1 MKYILKLKKF
11 FGLLIVQLL
20 LLQPVLLGASSSR
33 SESANSRLARIRAQK
48 AQKNTTKP
56 AAQPTA
62 NSATSTAIKSTV
74 PTQQPV
80 AEPVQADDADARQ
93 ARSVSSA
100 RKETKSS
107 FEKNVESYV
116 IKIKNTYG
124 LKEASVKPFVD
135 AIHKINN
142 FQKNSNNNIL
152 SHVKKAIE
160 PLKSLAPGNQA
171 ITKSE
176 AQQQL
181 GMALLLKATM
191 PLGLQAQEIICEMLH
206 KLDNY
211 ISYWREQKHHQI
223 SYYFHKNPQK
233 WFSSQKQKKEIEDNL
248 HLLKSVHDDH
258 LRWLA
263 KLAEHESLFNQ
274 SASLKDQYVWIA
286 DYLSLISNICYGSQA
301 KLGGIAADESM
312 RFEKLRMMISDML
325 SKAPAHERNVAR
337 ALGDAKKPGHFMRN
351 WIAYSGLAIGSVAL
365 AWYAHTHHDRFHA
378 RLNEIQKGL
387 GGFFAGAFDSGR
399 DLYETIMGKANDG
412 PPVDFDQVQR
422 DIIIQLDTV
431 QRDTTGI
438 AAGTRG
444 VVANI
449 RENVQPRL
457 NNIQQNIRDEVLP
470 NLNRL
475 QQNIR
480 ANNPRNP
487 ITQAE
492 ALQQCQAAVAHYQ
505 QTRNELIQQNV
516 LAPGLVVHNLDGAQ
530 FADLEP
536 EVFRALEGA
545 IADFGHMLA
554 QIGDVGEGPEQAN
567 IAQARE
573 GLGWFASRAAGDHAP
588 VVNNFMR
595 DTLPVIMRIAN
606 RVPDAGR
613 ITEDLLNLS
622 RLYALLIRMTL
633 GDLLGAGG
641 GLVGGVSHV
650 TGAAADLVGGMSQV
664 VGAGAD
670 GMQNMAAVVEGI
682 ASTVGQVPQ
691 VRNVDGVNVPVM
703 QVDANNQPILDAN
716 GQQIPVMVPGPL
728 RAGLTSVIDLTKK
741 ADRLLTQNQATIILA
756 ALIPAG
762 VLAGGTLWGAN
773 KLYKTFK
780 HKPDFQPMREALV
793 YIGHLLNEEG
803 LEKKDEQ
810 AQLDQGLVL
819 YLVWKL
825 KREAENVPV
834 LLRDQFL
841 ADVSKL
847 GRSDL
852 DTDKKRVWTADKKLQ
867 VIDLMYRT
875 YDFLNPMY
883 VVQ

>member
-11 FGLLIVQLL
+11 FGLLIVHLL

-33 SESANSRLARIRAQK
+33 SESAKSRMARIRSQK
-48 AQKNTTKP
+48 TQRNTKP

-62 NSATSTAIKSTV
+62 NPATPMATTAPK
-74 PTQQPV
+74 QPV
-80 AEPVQADDADARQ
+80 VEAVPLEADSADSADARQ
-93 ARSVSSA
+93 ARSVSST

-107 FEKNVESYV
+107 FEINVESYV

-312 RFEKLRMMISDML
+312 RFEKLRMIISDML

-365 AWYAHTHHDRFHA
+365 AWYAHR
-378 RLNEIQKGL
+378 NETQFQNWLYNDVQNGL
-387 GGFFAGAFDSGR
+387 GGFFRGAFASGR

-412 PPVDFDQVQR
+412 PPVNFDQVQR
-422 DIIIQLDTV
+422 DIITQLDTF

-438 AAGTRG
+438 AVGTRG
-444 VVANI
+444 AVANI

-470 NLNRL
+470 NLNQL

-516 LAPGLVVHNLDGAQ
+516 LEPGLAVHNLDGAQ

-545 IADFGHMLA
+545 IADFAHMLA
-554 QIGDVGEGPEQAN
+554 QIGDVREGPEQAN

-573 GLGWFASRAAGDHAP
+573 GLGWFANRAAGDHAP

-606 RVPDAGR
+606 RVPGAGR

-622 RLYALLIRMTL
+622 RLYVLLVRMTL
-633 GDLLGAGG
+633 GDLLGAGA

-682 ASTVGQVPQ
+682 ATTVGQVPQ

-703 QVDANNQPILDAN
+703 EVDAN
-716 GQQIPVMVPGPL
+716 GQQRPVMVPGPL

-741 ADRLLTQNQATIILA
+741 ADRLLTQNKATIILA
-756 ALIPAG
+756 TLIPAG

-847 GRSDL
+847 GKSDL

-875 YDFLNPMY
+875 YDFLSPMY